1 MVEQGMGSVVI
12 GRRSVLQS
20 DDLVEEFSL
29 LEEETFF
36 NSVRRIKVKPVLGWE
51 MMPNTRLSGR

>member
-1 MVEQGMGSVVI
+1 MGSVVI

-36 NSVRRIKVKPVLGWE
+36 NSVRRIMVKPVLGWE
-51 MMPNTRLSGR
+51 MMAKTRLSGR